1 MLVDVVGA
9 RARATG
15 EAFARASD
23 EAIDLGHPG

>member
-15 EAFARASD
+15 EGRARATG
-23 EAIDLGHPG
+23 EAFDLGHPG